1 MREGSIPGLSCWL
14 IDASLLPADSLS
26 SYVSCLHAC
35 LVARWCL
42 TLWTVC
48 AQISSF
54 YKDISHTGIQYE
66 FNPIGNQPWILIDRT
81 DAETEAPILWPPDVK
96 SRLIG
101 KNPNAGKEWRQKEKG
116 VAENEMTGWHHQFNG
131 REPEQTLGDS
141 EGQESLAHCSPWDC
155 RVRHDWATE
164 QHQQMTSF
172 HFDYLCKDSV
182 SNWSSFWGLENWV
195 SMSFQG
201 EPTI

>member
-1 MREGSIPGLSCWL
+1 MVPRNRLLILQSLSFRNSPVGK
-14 IDASLLPADSLS
+14 ASVKIMSELS

-66 FNPIGNQPWILIDRT
+66 FNPIGNQPYIFIERT

-96 SRLIG
+96 SWLSG
-101 KNPNAGKEWRQKEKG
+101 KDTAAGK
-116 VAENEMTGWHHQFNG
+116 
-131 REPEQTLGDS
+131 D
-141 EGQESLAHCSPWDC
+141 
-155 RVRHDWATE
+155 
-164 QHQQMTSF
+164 
-172 HFDYLCKDSV
+172 
-182 SNWSSFWGLENWV
+182 
-195 SMSFQG
+195 
-201 EPTI
+201 